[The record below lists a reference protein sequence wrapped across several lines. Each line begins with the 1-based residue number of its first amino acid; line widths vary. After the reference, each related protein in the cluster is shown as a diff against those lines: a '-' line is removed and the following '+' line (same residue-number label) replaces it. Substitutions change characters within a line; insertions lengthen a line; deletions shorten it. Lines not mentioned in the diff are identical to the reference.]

1 MRIKTLVL
9 IPVIAVLTTCV
20 VSLPIAQNHTSA
32 NAPQKSKVILTPEDE
47 INRYLIE
54 RSRVI
59 ASRSFKRD
67 YIGKQIVDTARD
79 YFGVPYCRGGESSR
93 CFDCSG
99 FIQYVFDK
107 NGIEVPRTADEQ
119 LKSMTIV
126 PKSEAQQGDLVF
138 FVYSNGYAHHAGIYV
153 GNNTILH
160 SPRPGARVRLEEIWS
175 TRVIFAREESMLIKV
190 PHSVEAILEE
200 PKTEDGIGY

>member
-1 MRIKTLVL
+1 MRIRTLVPIAL
-9 IPVIAVLTTCV
+9 VAVLAIA
-20 VSLPIAQNHTSA
+20 SLPTSHSQTSA
-32 NAPQKSKVILTPEDE
+32 NAPQEYKVILTPEDE

-67 YIGKQIVDTARD
+67 YIGKEIVDTGKD

-99 FIQYVFDK
+99 FIQYVFNK
-107 NGIEVPRTADEQ
+107 NGIEVPRTADQQ
-119 LKSMTIV
+119 LESMTII

-175 TRVIFAREESMLIKV
+175 TRVVFARESSMLPIV
-190 PHSVEAILEE
+190 PPSVEPIVEE
-200 PKTEDGIGY
+200 TETKDEIAY

>member
-1 MRIKTLVL
+1 MRIRTLVPIAL
-9 IPVIAVLTTCV
+9 VAVLAIA
-20 VSLPIAQNHTSA
+20 SLPTSHSQTSA
-32 NAPQKSKVILTPEDE
+32 NAPQEYKVILTPEDE
-47 INRYLIE
+47 ISRYLIE

-67 YIGKQIVDTARD
+67 YIGKEIVDTGKD

-107 NGIEVPRTADEQ
+107 NGIEVPRTADQQ
-119 LKSMTIV
+119 LESMTII

-175 TRVIFAREESMLIKV
+175 TRVVFARESSMLPVV
-190 PHSVEAILEE
+190 PPSVEPIVEE
-200 PKTEDGIGY
+200 TETKDEIAY

>member
-1 MRIKTLVL
+1 MVKKNSEYLMYLSTAQSSPIKTLTESL
-9 IPVIAVLTTCV
+9 KEVLT
-20 VSLPIAQNHTSA
+20 
-32 NAPQKSKVILTPEDE
+32 D
-47 INRYLIE
+47 ININ
-54 RSRVI
+54 
-59 ASRSFKRD
+59 
-67 YIGKQIVDTARD
+67 
-79 YFGVPYCRGGESSR
+79 
-93 CFDCSG
+93 
-99 FIQYVFDK
+99 FDK

-160 SPRPGARVRLEEIWS
+160 SPRPGERVRLEEIWS
-175 TRVIFAREESMLIKV
+175 TRVIFARQESMLIKV

>member
-20 VSLPIAQNHTSA
+20 VYLPIAQNHTSA
-32 NAPQKSKVILTPEDE
+32 NAPQESKVILTPENE

-67 YIGKQIVDTARD
+67 HIGKEIVDTGKN
-79 YFGVPYCRGGESSR
+79 YFGVPYCWGGESSR

-99 FIQYVFDK
+99 FIQYVFNK
-107 NGIEVPRTADEQ
+107 NGIEVPRTADQQ
-119 LKSMTIV
+119 LKAMTVI
-126 PKSEAQQGDLVF
+126 PESEARQGDLVF

-175 TRVIFAREESMLIKV
+175 TRIVFAREQSMLIKV
-190 PHSVEAILEE
+190 PPSVESVIEE
-200 PKTEDGIGY
+200 VKTEDGATY

>member
-1 MRIKTLVL
+1 MRIRTLVPIAL
-9 IPVIAVLTTCV
+9 VAVLAIAP
-20 VSLPIAQNHTSA
+20 LPTSHSQTSA
-32 NAPQKSKVILTPEDE
+32 NAPQEYKVILTPEDE

-54 RSRVI
+54 RSRII

-67 YIGKQIVDTARD
+67 YIGKEIVDTGKD

-99 FIQYVFDK
+99 FIQYVFNK

-119 LKSMTIV
+119 LKSMTII

-138 FVYSNGYAHHAGIYV
+138 FVYSNGYAHHAGFYV
-153 GNNTILH
+153 DNNKILH
-160 SPRPGARVRLEEIWS
+160 SPKPGGEVKLEEIWS
-175 TRVIFAREESMLIKV
+175 TRVVFARESSMLIKV
-190 PHSVEAILEE
+190 PPSVEPIVEE
-200 PKTEDGIGY
+200 SKTEDKIVN